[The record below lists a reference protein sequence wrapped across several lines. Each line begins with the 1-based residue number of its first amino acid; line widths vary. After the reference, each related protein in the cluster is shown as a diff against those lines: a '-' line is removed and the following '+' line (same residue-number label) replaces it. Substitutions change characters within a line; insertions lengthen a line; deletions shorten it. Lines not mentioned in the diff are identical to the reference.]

1 LSQQDWF
8 SKDYY
13 QTLGV
18 SKQASAAEINK
29 AYRKLARDL
38 HPDKHPNDS
47 ATEER
52 FKEIGEAYAVLSKP
66 SERERYDSVRA
77 YASGGA
83 RFTGASTGPSAAAGG
98 FQDLFGGLFG
108 QRSSEQ
114 DFRDIFS
121 MFSQYQTSTAN
132 PRARQAKFS
141 RPVSTEKTIK
151 VKVGYT
157 ELVFGTKIRIK
168 APWGKSYT
176 IKIPAFCEPG
186 KVFRIHNDSQIG
198 QYTALLVNVQL
209 AMPQRLS
216 GEQKELLTKY
226 RQLEKNALGKSRV

>member
-18 SKQASAAEINK
+18 SKQASATEINK

-38 HPDKHPNDS
+38 HPDKHPNDKT
-47 ATEER
+47 TEER

-66 SERERYDSVRA
+66 SEREKYDSVRA

-83 RFTGASTGPSAAAGG
+83 RFTGASGGPSAASGG

-108 QRSSEQ
+108 QRTSDQ
-114 DFRDIFS
+114 DFQDIFS
-121 MFSQYQTSTAN
+121 VFSQYQTGTAD
-132 PRARQAKFS
+132 PRDRAAKFS
-141 RPVSTEKTIK
+141 PTAPTQKTIK
-151 VKVGYT
+151 VKIGYA

-186 KVFRIHNDSQIG
+186 KVFRIKNDTGIG
-198 QYTALLVNVQL
+198 KYEALLVNIQL
-209 AMPQRLS
+209 AMPQKLS

-226 RQLEKNALGKSRV
+226 RQLEKSALGKNRV

>member
-18 SKQASAAEINK
+18 SNQASAIEINK

-38 HPDKHPNDS
+38 HPDKHPNDK
-47 ATEER
+47 AAEER

-66 SERERYDSVRA
+66 SEREKYDSVRA

-83 RFTGASTGPSAAAGG
+83 RFTGASGGPSAAAGG

-108 QRSSEQ
+108 QRTSEQ
-114 DFRDIFS
+114 DYRDIFS
-121 MFSQYQTSTAN
+121 MFSQYQTPTAH
-132 PRARQAKFS
+132 PRGRRAQFPAEAPS
-141 RPVSTEKTIK
+141 QKTIK
-151 VKVGYT
+151 VKIGYA

-186 KVFRIHNDSQIG
+186 KVFRIKNDTG
-198 QYTALLVNVQL
+198 VGKYDALMVNV
-209 AMPQRLS
+209 
-216 GEQKELLTKY
+216 
-226 RQLEKNALGKSRV
+226 